1 MKSLKSSNAE
11 KWKEQGRR
19 EAEREML
26 ELLNDWNP
34 AAAGEDNDQVVQ
46 FQHQPK
52 AFSGELYAK
61 IGELKGRTTRTR
73 VSSI

>member
-1 MKSLKSSNAE
+1 LKNSVKSLKSSNAE

-46 FQHQPK
+46 FQH
-52 AFSGELYAK
+52 
-61 IGELKGRTTRTR
+61 
-73 VSSI
+73 